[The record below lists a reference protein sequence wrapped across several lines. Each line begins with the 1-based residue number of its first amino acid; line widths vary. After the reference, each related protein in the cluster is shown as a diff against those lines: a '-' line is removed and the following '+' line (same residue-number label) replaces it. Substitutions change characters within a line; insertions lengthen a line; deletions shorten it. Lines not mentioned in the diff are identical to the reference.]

1 MTAPTDGIP
10 LLEVRSLHIR
20 FPAMKRHFFDRQ
32 RFVHA
37 ADDVSF
43 TLERGRTL
51 GLVGESGSGKTTVA
65 RGVMRLVKPASG
77 DVLLDGESVLPLHG
91 DALSAF
97 RRRVQ
102 FIFQDPYSSL
112 NPRSRAGDIIREPME
127 LLNVGPREERGGEVL
142 RLMEAVGLRPDQ
154 ARLFPHQ
161 FSGGQRQRIAIARA
175 LAPEPELL
183 LLDEPLGA
191 LDLQLRRQM
200 QLELKRLQK
209 KLGIT
214 FVYITHDQEEAINM
228 SDRIAVMRG
237 GRFEQL
243 GTPEEIYDEPKT
255 HYVAQFIGRST
266 ILSGRVEA
274 VGKDTAVIRGAC
286 GSFTADASRARLS
299 AGEDCEICVRTE
311 RMRVSPVPVEGFQLP
326 VTVREARYAGGS
338 VLTYAILP
346 DGEEAVATSE
356 GRLSDALTPGST
368 AYLYWNPA
376 QAAVIGGTSHGA

>member
-1 MTAPTDGIP
+1 MA
-10 LLEVRSLHIR
+10 
-20 FPAMKRHFFDRQ
+20 
-32 RFVHA
+32 
-37 ADDVSF
+37 
-43 TLERGRTL
+43 
-51 GLVGESGSGKTTVA
+51 
-65 RGVMRLVKPASG
+65 
-77 DVLLDGESVLPLHG
+77 
-91 DALSAF
+91 
-97 RRRVQ
+97 
-102 FIFQDPYSSL
+102 Y
-112 NPRSRAGDIIREPME
+112 
-127 LLNVGPREERGGEVL
+127 
-142 RLMEAVGLRPDQ
+142 GLRVRKMDKASIEKRVREMLELVQMADFAKRMPSQ
-154 ARLFPHQ
+154 L
-161 FSGGQRQRIAIARA
+161 SGGQRQRIAIARA

-266 ILSGRVEA
+266 ILSGRVES

-286 GSFTADASRARLS
+286 GSFTADASRAQLS

-311 RMRVSPVPVEGFQLP
+311 RMRVPRAGRGLP
-326 VTVREARYAGGS
+326 TARHRARGALRGRQRADLCRPPRRRGSRRNERRPPQRRAHARQHRLS
-338 VLTYAILP
+338 VLESRAGRGHWGRPMARKNTLQAHERRTHALMTAPMAAFGVLLVALP
-346 DGEEAVATSE
+346 LIYVLCTS
-356 GRLSDALTPGST
+356 LVT
-368 AYLYWNPA
+368 
-376 QAAVIGGTSHGA
+376 GGKFNSACR